1 MFYSSKVQPGRERYL
16 MRMSDVKINNLGC
29 ALGVCF
35 SEDGKW
41 MGMLHRR
48 NLEDFIVTYSV
59 SSDGTWGAVQ
69 TVKTPESANLEDICF
84 APLRDIRSLRRPSI
98 VAWESPAFSSRIFVF
113 SPDGAS
119 CKVISHDLP
128 EETMMEEASASPI
141 TNASVAFLL
150 MRGFERM
157 IWSRTGWIAVVIKD
171 PTHFGIWNAITQR
184 MGSQIIVGPGAVQMG
199 STIVFKEKVIKELR
213 PDGMVTDRSKCKGG
227 SPVYAYC

>member
-1 MFYSSKVQPGRERYL
+1 
-16 MRMSDVKINNLGC
+16 MRGLKVKINNLGC

-35 SEDGKW
+35 SEDGRW

-48 NLEDFIVTYSV
+48 NLDDFIVTYSV
-59 SSDGTWGAVQ
+59 SSDGTWEAVQ

-84 APLRDIRSLRRPSI
+84 APLRDVRSLKRPSI

-113 SPDGAS
+113 SPDGTS

-128 EETMMEEASASPI
+128 EETIMEETNTSPTTSGPVAS
-141 TNASVAFLL
+141 LL
-150 MRGFERM
+150 MRGFERL

-171 PTHFGIWNAITQR
+171 SITFGIWNAITQR
-184 MGSQIIVGPGAVQMG
+184 MGSQIIVGPGAVQLG

-213 PDGMVTDRSKCKGG
+213 PDGMVTDRSKCNGG
-227 SPVYAYC
+227 PLCTFIIEHFCGCR